1 MEFMEML
8 REWLDFRD
16 ADSFDREDTRPI
28 HKKSDDLARMDE
40 LEQEINKRMRGEL

>member
-8 REWLDFRD
+8 REWLDLRD
-16 ADSFDREDTRPI
+16 ADSLDSEETRSIPQRSIDR
-28 HKKSDDLARMDE
+28 ARMDE